1 MILDNN
7 TLFNEEDGEKNK
19 KEDEM
24 DELDLEDDDEDIIP
38 IEETGGGGRKI
49 LWTIVVLII
58 IGLGI
63 YSFAKREQIRE
74 GLQTPEEET
83 GEIGEAASDTLEE
96 FTWEGEEG
104 EEGET
109 TVEKE
114 GEQIVI
120 KESEMPELEEFTI
133 TDEGE
138 AIPGQEEATIPE
150 IEKPE
155 EIILEPKVVSDDE
168 KITATA
174 QPGEG
179 ITHLA
184 RRALA
189 EYLEKNNLTGELSAE
204 QKIYIEDYLQNRT
217 GTEMLNLGEART
229 FSNAL
234 IAEAIDAAKQLD
246 EKQLKNLEKYVVVV
260 FGSAGS

>member
-1 MILDNN
+1 MDNN
-7 TLFNEEDGEKNK
+7 TLFNEEDDKKDK

-104 EEGET
+104 ET
-109 TVEKE
+109 TIEEE

-138 AIPGQEEATIPE
+138 AIAGQEEATTPE

-155 EIILEPKVVSDDE
+155 EIILEPKVASDDE

-217 GTEMLNLGEART
+217 GTEMLALGETRT

-234 IAEAIDAAKQLD
+234 IAEAVDASKQLD
-246 EKQLKNLEKYVVVV
+246 EKQLKNLEKYVVIV